1 MKVFFFNDIYA
12 KTTSLM
18 SLALITSDLQ
28 LIGYCFGWVN
38 GEVHD
43 RASHEQTRVQ
53 LTYNRYWPFRDGV

>member
-28 LIGYCFGWVN
+28 LIGYCFSLKAG
-38 GEVHD
+38 
-43 RASHEQTRVQ
+43 
-53 LTYNRYWPFRDGV
+53 